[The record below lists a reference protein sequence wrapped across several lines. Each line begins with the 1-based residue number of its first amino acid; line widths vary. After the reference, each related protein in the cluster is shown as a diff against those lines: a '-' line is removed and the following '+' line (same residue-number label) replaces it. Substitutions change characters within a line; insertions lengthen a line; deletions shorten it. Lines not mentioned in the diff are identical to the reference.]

1 MTPTSLRVVRITA
14 ASALTGLVIGVVGS
28 AFRYLLLRAD
38 GFRNALALAA
48 HGWPHMGW
56 MAPVLLSAAGAGL
69 ARMLV
74 VHFQPY
80 AAGSGIQQ
88 VEAVFSGEAKQAGI
102 GIVPVKFVGGLLAM
116 GSGLALGLEGP
127 TVQMG
132 SSLAFW
138 GSKWLLRDEADRKV
152 VGAAGAGAGLGV
164 AFNAPVGGA
173 VFVFEE
179 LTSSFTPW
187 LLVATLAAASAAVW
201 AMRLLLGNNIHFTV
215 NHITS
220 NETQMLTPYLALG
233 AMLGAVGALYNRVSV
248 ALLRFSDRLVRIT
261 SVYWA
266 TLVGAG
272 VGLVVWFA
280 PNLAGGGDPLTQ
292 GILSNKYGI
301 GALLVGFVLRF
312 LIGPWSYA
320 AGTPGGLFA
329 PMLVLGASFGALFGG
344 VANHFIPGIDL
355 SPVACAV
362 VGMAALFSA
371 SVRAPLTGI
380 VLAVEMTG
388 RGDLTL
394 GLLAGSMGAMVVA
407 MLLKSEPIYVTLK
420 ERMLKRT

>member
-14 ASALTGLVIGVVGS
+14 ASLLTGLVIGLVGS
-28 AFRYLLLRAD
+28 AFRYLLMRAD
-38 GFRNALALAA
+38 GLRNFLAFGA
-48 HGWPHMGW
+48 HRWPHMGW
-56 MAPVLLSAAGAGL
+56 IAPVLLSAAGAGL

-102 GIVPVKFVGGLLAM
+102 GIVPVKFVGGLLAI

-132 SSLAFW
+132 SSLALW
-138 GSKWLLRDEADRKV
+138 GSKSLLRDEADRKV

-164 AFNAPVGGA
+164 AFNAPVGGT

-187 LLVATLAAASAAVW
+187 LMVATLAAASAAVW
-201 AMRLLLGNNIHFTV
+201 AMRLLLGNNMHFSV
-215 NHITS
+215 NRFTL
-220 NETQMLTPYLALG
+220 NETSMLAPYLALG
-233 AMLGAVGALYNRVSV
+233 AMLGGVGALYNRVSV
-248 ALLRFSDRLVRIT
+248 ALLQFSDRLVRIT

-292 GILSNKYGI
+292 GILWNQYGTR
-301 GALLVGFVLRF
+301 ALLVGFVLRF
-312 LIGPWSYA
+312 LLGPWSYA

-329 PMLVLGASFGALFGG
+329 PMLVLGASFGALFG
-344 VANHFIPGIDL
+344 VTVNHLFPGADL

-362 VGMAALFSA
+362 VGMAAMFSA